1 MCPGSWTMKEWATF
15 KKSGTLFRPSLSATT
30 LSSLTKDL
38 LGIPQW
44 SLVRLATDDDDAGRA
59 AGAGH
64 AGDDGVA
71 EDEVAEV
78 AGAELALETVGGGA
92 VRAGHD
98 AGVEDERVDDG
109 AGGLHPAMVEAA
121 TRTEARELRSTR
133 TERMGRVGWVAWM
146 AAVVA
151 ERDSWVREARMRRA
165 GECCAI
171 VSAKCE
177 PRLLGVTPVMRMV
190 LPRMLAERSA
200 ATSVA
205 VVSKP

>member
-1 MCPGSWTMKEWATF
+1 
-15 KKSGTLFRPSLSATT
+15 
-30 LSSLTKDL
+30 
-38 LGIPQW
+38 
-44 SLVRLATDDDDAGRA
+44 
-59 AGAGH
+59 
-64 AGDDGVA
+64 
-71 EDEVAEV
+71 
-78 AGAELALETVGGGA
+78 
-92 VRAGHD
+92 
-98 AGVEDERVDDG
+98 
-109 AGGLHPAMVEAA
+109 
-121 TRTEARELRSTR
+121 
-133 TERMGRVGWVAWM
+133 MGRVGWVAWM